1 MTASRPPVET
11 VSREEVKRGM
21 ADGSL
26 VLIDV
31 REPHE
36 YAAGHIPGA
45 LLMPLSSFDP
55 AKLPK
60 EAGKRVAFSC
70 NTGRRTLVALEK
82 AHAAGR
88 TDVTTHYQGSFS
100 DWKSAGEPIES
111 GS

>member
-1 MTASRPPVET
+1 MNASRPKIEI
-11 VSREEVKRGM
+11 VSRDEVKQGM

-26 VLIDV
+26 LLIDV

-45 LLMPLSSFDP
+45 IPMPLSTFDA

-60 EAGKRVAFSC
+60 DPGKRVAFAC

-82 AHAAGR
+82 AHDAGR

-100 DWKSAGEPIES
+100 DWKSAGEPIET
-111 GS
+111 G